1 MTSFIPNIWNTLTPL
16 QRASV
21 LAGKPQTE
29 ADILS
34 GEFDLSAI
42 KELIGCGLVVDSY
55 PDATRTVH

>member
-34 GEFDLSAI
+34 SEFDLSAI
-42 KELIGCGLVVDSY
+42 KELIGCGCVADRYL
-55 PDATRTVH
+55 DATRTVH

>member
-42 KELIGCGLVVDSY
+42 KELIGCGCVAD
-55 PDATRTVH
+55 R